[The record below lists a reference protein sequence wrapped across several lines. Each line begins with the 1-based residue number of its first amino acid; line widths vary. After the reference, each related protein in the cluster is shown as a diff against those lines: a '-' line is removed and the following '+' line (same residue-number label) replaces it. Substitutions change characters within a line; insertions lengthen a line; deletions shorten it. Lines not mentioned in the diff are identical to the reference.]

1 MVGYVSAGTVEYLYS
16 QDGSFYFLELN
27 PRLQVEHPCTEMVA
41 DVNLPAAQLQASFKS
56 YCKRN
61 ACNAFTAL
69 HSLVPVQC
77 VTFLGFSKFS
87 NSFSIENYSAVFVLN
102 ILRLY
107 ASALISQSNMP
118 CVYNHTVVAQI
129 AMGIPLY
136 RIKDIRMLYGVQPW
150 GDTHI
155 DFEGLSTAP
164 SPRGHVIAA
173 RITSENPDEV
183 NFPATLKQI
192 KTHVVSYWFDLSQC
206 PTIVLQPIYK
216 ILSNLIVGIQAKL
229 WNSARAKFPQQ
240 QERVGLLQC
249 GGCWRAA

>member
-1 MVGYVSAGTVEYLYS
+1 
-16 QDGSFYFLELN
+16 
-27 PRLQVEHPCTEMVA
+27 
-41 DVNLPAAQLQASFKS
+41 
-56 YCKRN
+56 
-61 ACNAFTAL
+61 
-69 HSLVPVQC
+69 
-77 VTFLGFSKFS
+77 
-87 NSFSIENYSAVFVLN
+87 
-102 ILRLY
+102 
-107 ASALISQSNMP
+107 MP
-118 CVYNHTVVAQI
+118 QRWYHRVICRVYNHTVVAQI

-206 PTIVLQPIYK
+206 PTIVLRPTYK

-249 GGCWRAA
+249 GGCWRTAWVCWLPVWTLLLLGRESWRSHLVSFLCFGVAEYLPDCSFFTVQMFQLRSVFSAAIWWWL